1 MLGLTPN
8 LEPAVSQKP
17 ESVTSLTHTNAIA
30 PAGYALRDPSKP
42 PTGLD
47 GLKCVK
53 TPLQEYAELVGAETT
68 RTAMLAAGFCDHE
81 KEHPMDKLSR
91 DLFCNTEKEHPI
103 DKFSRDRCCEP
114 RGRSG
119 VETER
124 RCATERSSR
133 GLHDSFG
140 PNGQHHSGGGFGSA
154 RRHHVEHCSTDNYV
168 NTCRPRVSTANEHW
182 QSTVDRLR
190 AYEKHE
196 HQIRSHPVTDSESTR
211 DLYRS
216 PYHPRKC
223 HRQRVTDM
231 I

>member
-91 DLFCNTEKEHPI
+91 DLFC
-103 DKFSRDRCCEP
+103 EP

-119 VETER
+119 AETER

-133 GLHDSFG
+133 GLHDSSG
-140 PNGQHHSGGGFGSA
+140 PNGQHHSGGGFGSV

-231 I
+231 V